1 MERPPCFNFNTTRN
15 GNTSHSGSR
24 PDETRHFSE
33 CAASARPSRTCNAG
47 PALARSSCS
56 SAGEAR
62 SSGERSAG
70 LEAAHSTSCSGSDEW
85 GALFE
90 EAFESA
96 LTKFGSL
103 DAYFANGMLVPDV
116 CAMIAEEM
124 RSDTDFALTLADE
137 AERFALWLRKTVGK
151 ANGAWRKGAGG
162 AMGAKKSR
170 ALRDNPLPWAS
181 IDAYPEWIAALLSN
195 YKRVAAASATADDA
209 CSCEER
215 ARARRALEGA
225 LLPTPLRAASI
236 KYDGTCF
243 GKLDTGEL
251 VGRKQTLGAACAE
264 SNDPT
269 CGGSDGGTGV
279 TAAPP
284 PRRPPPPRA

>member
-1 MERPPCFNFNTTRN
+1 
-15 GNTSHSGSR
+15 
-24 PDETRHFSE
+24 
-33 CAASARPSRTCNAG
+33 
-47 PALARSSCS
+47 
-56 SAGEAR
+56 
-62 SSGERSAG
+62 
-70 LEAAHSTSCSGSDEW
+70 
-85 GALFE
+85 
-90 EAFESA
+90 
-96 LTKFGSL
+96 
-103 DAYFANGMLVPDV
+103 
-116 CAMIAEEM
+116 
-124 RSDTDFALTLADE
+124 
-137 AERFALWLRKTVGK
+137 
-151 ANGAWRKGAGG
+151 
-162 AMGAKKSR
+162 MGAKKSR

-215 ARARRALEGA
+215 ARARRALEET
-225 LLPTPLRAASI
+225 LLSTPLRTAPI

-279 TAAPP
+279 TAALP
-284 PRRPPPPRA
+284 PRRPPPPARIIAVQARMFTPLGTAVTSGSGSGGGAAAQVVFFGVLVVCHFFNSRKLHSGRHCLRHTTANRRETQFRAESAPGRFSQADPRSIF

>member
-1 MERPPCFNFNTTRN
+1 M
-15 GNTSHSGSR
+15 
-24 PDETRHFSE
+24 
-33 CAASARPSRTCNAG
+33 
-47 PALARSSCS
+47 LAWK
-56 SAGEAR
+56 
-62 SSGERSAG
+62 
-70 LEAAHSTSCSGSDEW
+70 H
-85 GALFE
+85 
-90 EAFESA
+90 
-96 LTKFGSL
+96 
-103 DAYFANGMLVPDV
+103 
-116 CAMIAEEM
+116 
-124 RSDTDFALTLADE
+124 
-137 AERFALWLRKTVGK
+137 ERFALWLRKTVGK

-215 ARARRALEGA
+215 ARARRALEET

>member
-1 MERPPCFNFNTTRN
+1 MDDDKRKLTPRRLQKAGVGLPFYKAGPGLPRDRQPGDGLEQPPCFNTTRN

-70 LEAAHSTSCSGSDEW
+70 LEARTA
-85 GALFE
+85 
-90 EAFESA
+90 
-96 LTKFGSL
+96 SL
-103 DAYFANGMLVPDV
+103 
-116 CAMIAEEM
+116 
-124 RSDTDFALTLADE
+124 
-137 AERFALWLRKTVGK
+137 LWLRKTVGK

-195 YKRVAAASATADDA
+195 YKRVAAASATADGA

-215 ARARRALEGA
+215 ARAA
-225 LLPTPLRAASI
+225 
-236 KYDGTCF
+236 
-243 GKLDTGEL
+243 
-251 VGRKQTLGAACAE
+251 
-264 SNDPT
+264 
-269 CGGSDGGTGV
+269 
-279 TAAPP
+279 
-284 PRRPPPPRA
+284 PRARGDATANAAAHGADQVRRHVLW